1 MLADILK
8 AVSWESVTDG
18 VRMYRFIPNK
28 NVLCGTYKLNNRY
41 TAQQPLEL
49 FFCCGGSL
57 TIQHKNGDVIKV
69 GREESILLSEY
80 LEPCSVVVQE
90 PPTGC
95 CLVIDLESCFVFKE
109 IYQTL
114 GYTAQYIEQV
124 EQIRNFLQEQGG
136 CLQIQHGSWNQ
147 SVFSI
152 LRSLPDSEQGRYCV
166 LKTAELFYLLNMHQ
180 APLEA
185 LAHKSTVSTY
195 LTEVLVSIGAYIEN
209 HLDEKLTISLL
220 CHQFNLSP
228 TTLKNKFREFY
239 GQPIH
244 NWILH
249 RRVQRAAELL
259 RSTDMTVLQIA
270 QSVGYDSVSQFNV
283 VFRRT
288 FGTAPSLYRKN
299 VRYRREMA
307 DSV

>member
-1 MLADILK
+1 MLTDLLKTVSGEPVADGI
-8 AVSWESVTDG
+8 
-18 VRMYRFIPNK
+18 RMYRFIPNK
-28 NVLCGTYKLNNRY
+28 NVVCGTYTLNNRY
-41 TAQQPLEL
+41 TLQQPLEL
-49 FFCCGGSL
+49 FFCCGGSF
-57 TIQHKNGDVIKV
+57 TIQRKNGDVLKI

-80 LEPCSVVVQE
+80 LEPCSIVVQE

-95 CLVIDLESCFVFKE
+95 CLVIDPESCYALRD

-114 GYTAQYIEQV
+114 GHTDPYMEQV
-124 EQIRNFLQEQGG
+124 QNLLREQGG
-136 CLQIQHGSWNQ
+136 CLQIRHGSWNQ
-147 SVFSI
+147 SIFSI
-152 LRSLPDSEQGRYCV
+152 LHSLPDAEWGSYCV
-166 LKTAELFYLLNMHQ
+166 LKAAELFYLLHTHSAYQ
-180 APLEA
+180 TPPGD
-185 LAHKSTVSTY
+185 LANKSTVSTY
-195 LTEVLVSIGAYIEN
+195 LTEVLVSVGAYIEN

-220 CHQFNLSP
+220 CRQFNLSP

-244 NWILH
+244 NWILY

-299 VRYRREMA
+299 VRYKRKMA